1 MAEEAAKSGPGHGD
15 GGSDRAKA
23 LATYASREAR
33 ESTYDKADLEYI
45 EEHWDRALAS
55 AFAYDRFL

>member
-1 MAEEAAKSGPGHGD
+1 MADKAAKSGPGHGD

-33 ESTYDKADLEYI
+33 EKGYSKADFDYI
-45 EEHWDRALAS
+45 GAHWDTQLAS
-55 AFAYDRFL
+55 TFAYDRR